1 MKHWVAFDIWAFLLQ
16 VSSFKRISVQV
27 HWSTVESQVNEC
39 DGIHYRDMDYIEIE
53 QKKSTKSKM
62 LIDYYINRIHMFGR
76 ICYG

>member
-1 MKHWVAFDIWAFLLQ
+1 M
-16 VSSFKRISVQV
+16 SSFKRISVQV

-53 QKKSTKSKM
+53 QKKNTKSKM